1 MADFFGKSFSAFSHD
16 DTSYPHRKEGSSLIP
31 HIKSVRDLSLWSL
44 WVNPEHQVR
53 TALIIMKGHGVSAL
67 GVLDKEEYVGV
78 VCLEDLVSVPE
89 DCKVEEVMRRE
100 IETVELNTPLNLVA
114 ELMSRKKL
122 SRLPVVESGRFYGI
136 ISAHDL
142 LHELGRNFDPLTRL
156 PWSDSLREWGINN
169 LRQGKEISIIFIDL
183 DNYGVFNKQFG
194 HIVGDQ
200 VLETIAELLRSL
212 IDPALEHLC
221 RYAGDEFA
229 IGTLR
234 PRAEAEKLAK
244 EIKAKIDSMRISSV
258 NGSVSASVGV
268 QGGRRTKE
276 RKDIH
281 YAATVDN
288 LINLASK
295 SCTASKPS
303 SKPEVKE
310 VKETT
315 EENTHPPKVHTPPR
329 LVALNVGRN
338 AGIMKAV
345 AVLETEIGFIPGV
358 HVGASQESFAAAAA
372 VAEALKELFPNAGI
386 RLLEV
391 MERRAGAD
399 SRQVTVLAEALGK
412 RITGSARV
420 THTVS
425 EAAAEATL
433 EAIFGSC
440 F

>member
-1 MADFFGKSFSAFSHD
+1 MPDFFGKPFSAYFAHEDS
-16 DTSYPHRKEGSSLIP
+16 SYPHRKEGSSFIP

-67 GVLDKEEYVGV
+67 GVLDKEEFVGV

-89 DCKVEEVMRRE
+89 DSKVEEVMRTE
-100 IETVELNTPLNLVA
+100 VETVELNTPLNLVA

-136 ISAHDL
+136 INAHDL

-169 LRQGKEISIIFIDL
+169 LRQGKEISIIFLDL

-194 HIVGDQ
+194 HIIGDQ

-244 EIKAKIDSMRISSV
+244 EIKAKIDSLRIPSV
-258 NGSVSASVGV
+258 HGSVSASVGV

-303 SKPEVKE
+303 SKPEIKE
-310 VKETT
+310 
-315 EENTHPPKVHTPPR
+315 NMDPPKVHTPPR

-345 AVLETEIGFIPGV
+345 AVLETEIGYIPGV

-386 RLLEV
+386 QLLEV
-391 MERRAGAD
+391 MERRAGVD

>member
-1 MADFFGKSFSAFSHD
+1 MRDFFGKPFPAHFSHE
-16 DTSYPHRKEGSSLIP
+16 DTSHGHREDNSSFVP

-67 GVLDKEEYVGV
+67 GVLDKEQFVGV

-89 DCKVEEVMRRE
+89 DCKVEEVMSKD
-100 IETVELNTPLNLVA
+100 IETVSLNTPINLVA

-122 SRLPVVESGRFYGI
+122 SRLPVVEAGRFYGI
-136 ISAHDL
+136 INAHDL

-169 LRQGKEISIIFIDL
+169 LRQGREISIIFIDL
-183 DNYGVFNKQFG
+183 DNYGLFNKQFG

-200 VLETIAELLRSL
+200 VLETLAELLRSMV
-212 IDPALEHLC
+212 DPALEHLC

-244 EIKAKIDSMRISSV
+244 EIKVKIDSMHIPSV
-258 NGSVSASVGV
+258 AGGISASVGV

-295 SCTASKPS
+295 SCTAAKPS
-303 SKPEVKE
+303 SK
-310 VKETT
+310 T
-315 EENTHPPKVHTPPR
+315 EMQGDAESPKVHTPPR

-338 AGIMKAV
+338 AGVMKAV
-345 AVLETEIGFIPGV
+345 AVLETEIGYVPGV
-358 HVGASQESFAAAAA
+358 HVGASQESYAAAAA
-372 VAEALKELFPNAGI
+372 VADALKELFPNAGI
-386 RLLEV
+386 QLLEV
-391 MERRAGAD
+391 MERRTTAD

-412 RITGSARV
+412 RVTGSARV
-420 THTVS
+420 THSVS